1 MLSYDEFLAI
11 IIQRI
16 KEAPQFKERGEFL
29 IEKSLKEL
37 RPLPHIFNKE
47 TQFSDEEVYVWRYLI
62 ENESMGAQDTTQ
74 NSDEASIYSFIVLQM
89 TTMVYVHDHKWEA
102 QALFDIDKRK
112 TLIQSITPA
121 YLKNTDPIIRVK
133 IKALKENDN
142 PSLED
147 LLEIVGF
154 NNAIQL
160 FSRLPDSFTRNS
172 IRTRYPNRFVSPVD
186 KVSNIAFNYAE
197 VKNLMLYDGHPVS
210 ILVGKQGSKKEIA
223 TMVSINFDEIEKRG
237 VEIFGSKE
245 LSMYDREVHDAI
257 ATLCVEGENRWIT
270 PQMIYQTMTG
280 DPEARLHTKQTEAIN
295 NSVTKMMHSYI
306 IIDATREAQAFGFDN
321 FQYDGSLIP
330 AERVTVTLNG
340 NTVVGIHLLRIP
352 PLYEYAERKGQI
364 GRADIKL
371 LNSPLNKTEETAVL
385 QGYLLRRI
393 LAIKNP
399 HNKQS
404 NHIVYETIYKQ
415 LEISAPN
422 DNALRKKKID
432 IRKKVKAI
440 LDYWKK
446 VGFIK
451 EYEEAIRGQSIY
463 SIIIK

>member
-1 MLSYDEFLAI
+1 MLSYDEFLSI
-11 IIQRI
+11 ILQRL
-16 KEAPQFKERGEFL
+16 KETSWFDNRGDSV
-29 IEKSLKEL
+29 IMKSLKEL

-47 TQFSDEEVYVWRYLI
+47 TQFSDEEVYIWRYLI
-62 ENESMGAQDTTQ
+62 EHDSVTSQDIAL
-74 NSDEASIYSFIVLQM
+74 NDDEASIYSFIVLQM

-102 QALFDIDKRK
+102 QALFDADKRRA
-112 TLIQSITPA
+112 LIHSTNPDH
-121 YLKNTDPIIRVK
+121 LKGMKVTVREK
-133 IKALKENDN
+133 IEALIENDT
-142 PSLED
+142 PSVD
-147 LLEIVGF
+147 TLLEIIGF
-154 NNAIQL
+154 NNIIQL

-172 IRTRYPNRFVSPVD
+172 IRTRYPNKFVSPVD

-197 VKNLMLYDGHPVS
+197 VKNLMLYNGHPVS

-237 VEIFGSKE
+237 VEIFGRKE

-280 DPEARLHTKQTEAIN
+280 APEARLHPKQTEAIN

-432 IRKKVKAI
+432 VRKKVKAI

-446 VGFIK
+446 VGFIQG
-451 EYEEAIRGQSIY
+451 YEEITKGQAIY
-463 SIIIK
+463 SIIIR

>member
-1 MLSYDEFLAI
+1 MLSYDEFLSI
-11 IIQRI
+11 ILQRL
-16 KEAPQFKERGEFL
+16 KETSWFNNRGDSV
-29 IEKSLKEL
+29 IMKSLKEL

-47 TQFSDEEVYVWRYLI
+47 TQFSDEEVYIWRYLI
-62 ENESMGAQDTTQ
+62 EHDSVTSQDIAL
-74 NSDEASIYSFIVLQM
+74 NDDEASIYSFIVLQM

-102 QALFDIDKRK
+102 QALFDADKRRA
-112 TLIQSITPA
+112 LIHSTNPD
-121 YLKNTDPIIRVK
+121 YLKGMKVTVREK
-133 IKALKENDN
+133 IEALIENDT
-142 PSLED
+142 PSVD
-147 LLEIVGF
+147 TLLEIIGF
-154 NNAIQL
+154 NNIIQL

-172 IRTRYPNRFVSPVD
+172 IRTRYPNKFVSPVD

-197 VKNLMLYDGHPVS
+197 VKNLMLYNGHPVS

-237 VEIFGSKE
+237 VEIFGRKE

-280 DPEARLHTKQTEAIN
+280 DPEARLHPKQTEAIN

-432 IRKKVKAI
+432 VRKKVKAI

-446 VGFIK
+446 VGFIQG
-451 EYEEAIRGQSIY
+451 YEEITKGQAIY
-463 SIIIK
+463 SIIIR

>member
-1 MLSYDEFLAI
+1 MLSYDEFLAV

-16 KEAPQFKERGEFL
+16 EETPQFKNKGEFV
-29 IEKSLKEL
+29 IGKSLKDL

-47 TQFSDEEVYVWRYLI
+47 TQFSDEEVYIWRYLI
-62 ENESMGAQDTTQ
+62 EHDSMTSQDITQ
-74 NSDEASIYSFIVLQM
+74 DSDEASIYSLIVLQM

-102 QALFDIDKRK
+102 QALFDADKRR
-112 TLIQSITPA
+112 TLIKSITPT
-121 YLKNTDPIIRVK
+121 YLKSTKSIDMAK
-133 IKALKENDN
+133 IEALMENDN
-142 PSLED
+142 PSVES
-147 LLEIVGF
+147 LLEVIGF
-154 NNAIQL
+154 HNAIQL
-160 FSRLPDSFTRNS
+160 FSRLPDNFIKNS

-280 DPEARLHTKQTEAIN
+280 DPEARLHPRQTEAIN

-306 IIDATREAQAFGFDN
+306 LIDATREAQAFGFDN

-371 LNSPLNKTEETAVL
+371 LN
-385 QGYLLRRI
+385 R
-393 LAIKNP
+393 
-399 HNKQS
+399 
-404 NHIVYETIYKQ
+404 
-415 LEISAPN
+415 
-422 DNALRKKKID
+422 
-432 IRKKVKAI
+432 
-440 LDYWKK
+440 
-446 VGFIK
+446 
-451 EYEEAIRGQSIY
+451 
-463 SIIIK
+463 